1 MSKKLPEHLTKG
13 GPGDQ
18 YLGGGKVDTSKW
30 FGDNR
35 MNLSGLD
42 KRIKDQEIYFCA
54 APFQLLYTDVKGDYG
69 PCSWA
74 DTDIF
79 KTNIKDVSIKDWFE
93 NDKKL
98 NQLRTEMTTPGSD
111 LKLTKKSCKSCIKQE
126 KEYGRSRRQA
136 SLKIQTN
143 DVGIWPG
150 IRKAV
155 EAFQHTGR
163 GHIEHKIF
171 EVQIKAFGNQC
182 NLDCYMCHTYDSS
195 TRTTTLNSKE
205 LEGQTVMNDYTV
217 KHGNDMKKL
226 IASVKGATLEDIVSQ
241 IAEIAPWIYNL
252 KLIGGEPLVMKQY
265 YKLLDAMVKSK
276 YANQMFVKF
285 QTNMS
290 VLGKGKYKI
299 TDYIKHFR
307 LFEFTVSLDGI
318 GKYDEY
324 IRRRSNWEDIVKNI
338 KTVKQYPNVQ
348 INVNG
353 TISFLSVLRFHQLI
367 EWFDNNKE
375 LFKQINWSNIR
386 GPAKLCANVL
396 PDELKKELIERY
408 ENFPDIQN
416 VLKEDNGGLS
426 YLDTID
432 YLLKI
437 DKYYEGTK
445 WEANLFDVYPEL
457 KKYNGEKRVKK
468 IYSVALNLHDHNTYD
483 GVYHNQ
489 RERHTRFKHNLPYHT
504 EAYNHQSDILN
515 VSDYRLNDEFVEEYW
530 DKNKR
535 DGTNGILAFTYTFG
549 GIRKCKDKL
558 PQDVFDYDPK
568 KLWDYYLKDDL
579 YFIDHHQSHAAYAFL
594 NSGYK
599 QSDILAID
607 GIGSKFRC
615 VFFDKDGNLHDL
627 SDKLPIGW
635 LWNHMSGLTGFG
647 TLGASKLMGKVGYG
661 KHSDY
666 YYTVFD
672 VILGGEITEK
682 KQEHFKEIDVAK
694 HGIDDLAYTLQEFTL
709 DKIREHVYPLKT
721 CDNLCIAGGVAYNG
735 YMNEEFTKHY
745 ENVFVPPAVG
755 DEGQAIGTYMHADY
769 MLNKN
774 IHQSN
779 LYAGKEY
786 ELDFSFDAVTEK
798 VDYKEVA
805 QAIADGKIVG
815 WFQGKSESGNRAL
828 GNRSILADPRNP
840 NIKNIIN
847 HTIKMREDFRPFAP
861 VVLEE
866 NYKEYFDTRGGPSP
880 YMSRICKV
888 KTDKVP
894 GITHV
899 DNTARIQTINR
910 KDNEKFYDIVNEF
923 YKITGIP
930 MLLNTSFNC
939 QEPIVETPQQAIRTF
954 KRTALDMLIIN
965 NFIVRKND

>member
-1 MSKKLPEHLTKG
+1 MTNKLPEHLTKG
-13 GPGDQ
+13 GPGDK
-18 YLGGGKVDTSKW
+18 YLGEGKIDTSSW
-30 FGDNR
+30 FEDSHMDGQV
-35 MNLSGLD
+35 GPFE
-42 KRIKDQEIYFCA
+42 KQVKDQDIFFCG
-54 APFQLLYTDVKGDYG
+54 APFQLLFTDIQGNYS

-74 DTDIF
+74 RSAEFGPNIRDT
-79 KTNIKDVSIKDWFE
+79 SIREWFE
-93 NDKKL
+93 NDPKL
-98 NQLRTEMTTPGSD
+98 NQLRKEMTTPDSD
-111 LKLTKKSCKSCIKQE
+111 LELAKKSCVSCINQE
-126 KEYGRSRRQA
+126 KQYGRSRRQA
-136 SLKIQTN
+136 SLKIQSQN
-143 DVGIWPG
+143 DGLWPG
-150 IRKAV
+150 MREAV
-155 EAFQHTGR
+155 KLFKKTGK
-163 GHIEHKIF
+163 GHIAHRIF

-205 LEGQTVMNDYTV
+205 LEGQTVMNNHTIR
-217 KHGNDMKKL
+217 HGNDVKL
-226 IASVKGATLEDIVSQ
+226 NSFKGQITDIIDQ
-241 IAEIAPWIYNL
+241 IVEFAPYIYNL
-252 KLIGGEPLVMKQY
+252 KLIGGEPLVMKQFY
-265 YKLLDAMVKSK
+265 QLLDAMIKTGHTDK
-276 YANQMFVKF
+276 MYCKF

-290 VLGKGKYKI
+290 VLTQGKYKI
-299 TDYIKHFR
+299 TDYIKHFK

-318 GKYDEY
+318 GKTDEY
-324 IRRRSNWEDIVKNI
+324 IRRRSNWDDIVKNI

-348 INVNG
+348 VNVNG
-353 TISFLSVLRFHQLI
+353 TISFLSVLRFDELI
-367 EWFDNNKE
+367 NWFDENKK
-375 LFKQINWSNIR
+375 LFNQINWSNIR

-396 PDELKKELIERY
+396 PDDLKKELIDKY
-408 ENFPDIQN
+408 KNFPDIQN
-416 VLKEDNGGLS
+416 VLKEDNKGLS

-445 WEANLFDVYPEL
+445 WESHLFDVFPEL

-489 RERHTRFKHNLPYHT
+489 RERHTRFKHNLPYKA

-515 VSDYRLNDEFVEEYW
+515 PSDYRLNNDFVREYW
-530 DKNKR
+530 DTNKR

-549 GIRKCKDKL
+549 GIRQCKDML
-558 PQDVFDYDPK
+558 PQDIFNYDPK

-599 QSDILAID
+599 KSDILAID

-615 VFFDKDGNLHDL
+615 VFFDVDGNLIDL

-666 YYTVFD
+666 YYETFET
-672 VILGGEITEK
+672 ILAGEITEK
-682 KQEHFKEIDVAK
+682 KQEHFKEIRLGGPYAGDKMYYAE
-694 HGIDDLAYTLQEFTL
+694 DLAYTLQEFTL

-721 CDNLCIAGGVAYNG
+721 CENLCIAGGVAYNG

-745 ENVFVPPAVG
+745 NNVFVPPAVG

-769 MLNKN
+769 TINKN
-774 IHQSN
+774 IHKSETF
-779 LYAGKEY
+779 AGKEY
-786 ELDFSFDAVTEK
+786 EYNIGEK
-798 VDYKEVA
+798 ADYKMIA

-840 NIKNIIN
+840 DIKDIIN
-847 HTIKMREDFRPFAP
+847 DTIKLREDFRPFAP
-861 VVLEE
+861 AVLEE
-866 NYKEYFDTRGGPSP
+866 HYKEYFDTRLPSP

-888 KTDKVP
+888 KADADKVP
-894 GITHV
+894 GIVHV
-899 DNTARIQTINR
+899 DGTARIQTVNR
-910 KDNEKFYDIVNEF
+910 KFNQKFYDIINEF

-939 QEPIVETPQQAIRTF
+939 QEPIVETPEHAIRTF
-954 KRTALDMLIIN
+954 KRTALDILVIN
-965 NFIVRKND
+965 DRVICK

>member
-1 MSKKLPEHLTKG
+1 MNKLPKHLTKG
-13 GPGDQ
+13 GPGDK
-18 YLGGGKVDTSKW
+18 YLGDGKVDTSQW
-30 FGDNR
+30 FKKPGIDVGP
-35 MNLSGLD
+35 LE
-42 KRIKDQEIYFCA
+42 KQIQDQDIFFCG
-54 APFQLLYTDVKGDYG
+54 APFQLLYTDVTGSYA

-74 DTDIF
+74 QHKPF
-79 KTNIKDVSIKDWFE
+79 NSHIKNVSIKDWFE
-93 NDKKL
+93 NDPKL
-98 NQLRTEMTTPGSD
+98 NQLREEMVTPGSN
-111 LKLTKKSCKSCIKQE
+111 LELARVSCKSCIKQE

-136 SLKIQTN
+136 SLKIQSN
-143 DVGIWPG
+143 DDGIWAG

-155 EAFQHTGR
+155 NRYKETKT
-163 GHIEHKIF
+163 GHIKDRIF

-205 LEGQTVMNDYTV
+205 LEGQTVMNVWTL
-217 KHGNDMKKL
+217 KHGNDLKVNS
-226 IASVKGATLEDIVSQ
+226 IKGAPLQDIIDQ
-241 IAEIAPWIYNL
+241 IADIAPYIYNL

-265 YKLLDAMVKSK
+265 YQLLDAIIKTGHARHMKL
-276 YANQMFVKF
+276 KF

-290 VLGKGKYKI
+290 VLGQGKYKI
-299 TDYIKHFR
+299 TDYIRHFQ

-318 GKYDEY
+318 GKTDEY

-338 KTVKQYPNVQ
+338 KAVKQYPNVQ

-353 TISFLSVLRFHQLI
+353 TISFLSVLRFYELI
-367 EWFDNNKE
+367 NWFDENKK

-396 PDELKKELIERY
+396 PDELKKELISKY

-416 VLKEDNGGLS
+416 VLKQDNNGLS

-445 WEANLFDVYPEL
+445 WEANLFDVFPAL

-468 IYSVALNLHDHNTYD
+468 IYSIALNLHDHNTYD
-483 GVYHNQ
+483 GVFHNQ
-489 RERHTRFKHNLPYHT
+489 RERYTRFKHNLPYHA

-515 VSDYRLNDEFVEEYW
+515 PGDYRLNNEFVREYW
-530 DKNKR
+530 DTNKR
-535 DGTNGILAFTYTFG
+535 DGTNGILAFTYTYG
-549 GIRKCKDKL
+549 GIRMCKDML
-558 PQDVFDYDPK
+558 PQDIFNYDPK
-568 KLWDYYLKDDL
+568 KLWDYYLKNDL

-615 VFFDKDGNLHDL
+615 VFFVKDGNLIDL

-666 YYTVFD
+666 YYNVFET
-672 VILGGEITEK
+672 ILAGEITEK
-682 KQEHFKEIDVAK
+682 KQEHFKEIRLDSVE
-694 HGIDDLAYTLQEFTL
+694 DLAYTLQEFTL
-709 DKIREHVYPLKT
+709 DKIKEHVYPLKT

-774 IHQSN
+774 IHKSETF
-779 LYAGKEY
+779 AGKEY
-786 ELDFSFDAVTEK
+786 EHNIGEK
-798 VDYKEVA
+798 ADYKMIA
-805 QAIADGKIVG
+805 QSIADGKIVG

-840 NIKNIIN
+840 NIKEIIN
-847 HTIKMREDFRPFAP
+847 DTIKLREDFRPFAP
-861 VVLEE
+861 AVLEE
-866 NYKEYFDTRGGPSP
+866 HYKEYFDTRLPSP

-894 GITHV
+894 GITHI
-899 DNTARIQTINR
+899 DNTARIQTVN
-910 KDNEKFYDIVNEF
+910 KEFNEKFYNIINEF

-939 QEPIVETPQQAIRTF
+939 REPIVETPEHAIRTF
-954 KRTALDMLIIN
+954 KRTALDILVIN
-965 NFIVRKND
+965 DRVICK

>member
-1 MSKKLPEHLTKG
+1 MNKLPKHLTKG
-13 GPGDQ
+13 GPGDK
-18 YLGGGKVDTSKW
+18 YLGDGKVDTSQW
-30 FGDNR
+30 FKKPGIDVGP
-35 MNLSGLD
+35 LE
-42 KRIKDQEIYFCA
+42 KQIQDQDIFFCG
-54 APFQLLYTDVKGDYG
+54 APFQLLYTDVTGSYA

-74 DTDIF
+74 QHKPF
-79 KTNIKDVSIKDWFE
+79 NSHIKNVSIKDWFE
-93 NDKKL
+93 NDPKL
-98 NQLRTEMTTPGSD
+98 NQLRQEMVTPGSN
-111 LKLTKKSCKSCIKQE
+111 LELARVSCKSCIKQE

-136 SLKIQTN
+136 SLKIQSN
-143 DVGIWPG
+143 DDGIWAG

-155 EAFQHTGR
+155 NRYKETKT
-163 GHIEHKIF
+163 GHIKDRIF

-205 LEGQTVMNDYTV
+205 LEGQTVMNVWTL
-217 KHGNDMKKL
+217 KHGNDLKVNS
-226 IASVKGATLEDIVSQ
+226 IKGAPLQDIIDQ
-241 IAEIAPWIYNL
+241 IADIAPYIYNL

-265 YKLLDAMVKSK
+265 YQLLDAIIKTGHARHMKL
-276 YANQMFVKF
+276 KF

-290 VLGKGKYKI
+290 VLGQGKYKI
-299 TDYIKHFR
+299 TDYIRHFQ

-318 GKYDEY
+318 GKTDEY

-338 KTVKQYPNVQ
+338 KAVKQYPNVQ

-353 TISFLSVLRFHQLI
+353 TISFLSVLRFYELI
-367 EWFDNNKE
+367 NWFDENKK

-396 PDELKKELIERY
+396 PDELKKELISKY

-416 VLKEDNGGLS
+416 VLKQDNNGLS

-445 WEANLFDVYPEL
+445 WEANLFDVFPEL

-468 IYSVALNLHDHNTYD
+468 IYSIALNLHDHNTYD
-483 GVYHNQ
+483 GVFHNQ
-489 RERHTRFKHNLPYHT
+489 RERYTRFKHNLPYHA

-515 VSDYRLNDEFVEEYW
+515 PGDYRLNNEFVREYW
-530 DKNKR
+530 DTNKR
-535 DGTNGILAFTYTFG
+535 DGTNGILAFTYTYG
-549 GIRKCKDKL
+549 GIRMCKDML
-558 PQDVFDYDPK
+558 PQDIFNYDPK
-568 KLWDYYLKDDL
+568 KLWDYYLKNDL

-615 VFFDKDGNLHDL
+615 VFFDKDGNLIDL

-666 YYTVFD
+666 YYNVFET
-672 VILGGEITEK
+672 ILAGEITEK
-682 KQEHFKEIDVAK
+682 KQEHFKEIRLDSVE
-694 HGIDDLAYTLQEFTL
+694 DLAYTLQEFTL
-709 DKIREHVYPLKT
+709 DKIKEHVYPLKT

-774 IHQSN
+774 IHKSETF
-779 LYAGKEY
+779 AGKEY
-786 ELDFSFDAVTEK
+786 EHNIGEK
-798 VDYKEVA
+798 ADYKMIA
-805 QAIADGKIVG
+805 QSIADGKIVG

-840 NIKNIIN
+840 NIKEIIN
-847 HTIKMREDFRPFAP
+847 DTIKLREDFRPFAP
-861 VVLEE
+861 AVLEE
-866 NYKEYFDTRGGPSP
+866 HYKDYFDTRLPSP

-894 GITHV
+894 GITHI
-899 DNTARIQTINR
+899 DNTARIQTVN
-910 KDNEKFYDIVNEF
+910 KEFNEKFYNIINEF

-939 QEPIVETPQQAIRTF
+939 REPIVETPEHAIRTF
-954 KRTALDMLIIN
+954 KRTALDILVIN
-965 NFIVRKND
+965 DRVICK

>member
-1 MSKKLPEHLTKG
+1 MKMTNKLPEHLTKG
-13 GPGDQ
+13 GPGDK
-18 YLGGGKVDTSKW
+18 YLGEGKIDTSSW
-30 FGDNR
+30 FEDSHMDGQV
-35 MNLSGLD
+35 GPFE
-42 KRIKDQEIYFCA
+42 KQVKDQDIFFCG
-54 APFQLLYTDVKGDYG
+54 APFQLLFTDIQGNYS

-74 DTDIF
+74 RSAEFGPNIRDT
-79 KTNIKDVSIKDWFE
+79 SIREWFE
-93 NDKKL
+93 NDPKL
-98 NQLRTEMTTPGSD
+98 NQLRKEMTTPGSD
-111 LKLTKKSCKSCIKQE
+111 LELAKKSCVSCINQE
-126 KEYGRSRRQA
+126 KQYGRSRRQA
-136 SLKIQTN
+136 SLKIQSQN
-143 DVGIWPG
+143 DGLWPG
-150 IRKAV
+150 MREAV
-155 EAFQHTGR
+155 KLFKKTGK
-163 GHIEHKIF
+163 GHIAHRIF

-205 LEGQTVMNDYTV
+205 LEGQTVMNNHTIR
-217 KHGNDMKKL
+217 HGNDVKL
-226 IASVKGATLEDIVSQ
+226 NSFKGQITDIIDQ
-241 IAEIAPWIYNL
+241 IVEFAPYIYNL
-252 KLIGGEPLVMKQY
+252 KLIGGEPLVMKQFY
-265 YKLLDAMVKSK
+265 QLLDAMIKTGHTDK
-276 YANQMFVKF
+276 MYCKF

-290 VLGKGKYKI
+290 VLTQGKYKI
-299 TDYIKHFR
+299 TDYIKHFK

-318 GKYDEY
+318 GKTDEY
-324 IRRRSNWEDIVKNI
+324 IRRRSNWDDIVKNI

-348 INVNG
+348 VNVNG
-353 TISFLSVLRFHQLI
+353 TISFLSVLRFDELI
-367 EWFDNNKE
+367 NWFDENKK
-375 LFKQINWSNIR
+375 LFNQINWSNIR

-396 PDELKKELIERY
+396 PDDLKKELIDKY
-408 ENFPDIQN
+408 KNFPDIQN
-416 VLKEDNGGLS
+416 VLKEDNKGLS

-445 WEANLFDVYPEL
+445 WESHLFDVFPEL

-489 RERHTRFKHNLPYHT
+489 RERHTRFKHNLPYKA

-515 VSDYRLNDEFVEEYW
+515 PSDYRLNNDFVREYW
-530 DKNKR
+530 DTNKR

-549 GIRKCKDKL
+549 GIRQCKDML
-558 PQDVFDYDPK
+558 PQDIFDYDPK

-615 VFFDKDGNLHDL
+615 VFFDKDGNLIDL

-666 YYTVFD
+666 YYETFET
-672 VILGGEITEK
+672 ILAGEITEK
-682 KQEHFKEIDVAK
+682 KQEHFKEIRLGGPYAGEKMYYVE
-694 HGIDDLAYTLQEFTL
+694 DLAYTLQEFTL

-721 CDNLCIAGGVAYNG
+721 CENLCIAGGVAYNG

-745 ENVFVPPAVG
+745 NNVFVPPAVG

-769 MLNKN
+769 TINKN
-774 IHQSN
+774 IHKSETF
-779 LYAGKEY
+779 AGQEY
-786 ELDFSFDAVTEK
+786 EYNIGEK
-798 VDYKEVA
+798 ADYKMIA

-840 NIKNIIN
+840 DIKDIIN
-847 HTIKMREDFRPFAP
+847 DTIKLREDFRPFAP
-861 VVLEE
+861 AVLEE
-866 NYKEYFDTRGGPSP
+866 HYKEYFDTRLPSP

-899 DNTARIQTINR
+899 DNTARIQTVNR
-910 KDNEKFYDIVNEF
+910 KFNQKFYDIINEF

-939 QEPIVETPQQAIRTF
+939 QEPIVETPEHAIRTF
-954 KRTALDMLIIN
+954 KRTALDILVIN
-965 NFIVRKND
+965 DRVICK